1 MLMSL
6 DSSHL
11 TVRQCNFE
19 VDEPMVNAKPLSY
32 LTTKRAKLLVHGW
45 SSGCLATACA
55 IEKLFLKRF
64 PLTMATRFEIVD
76 AEYIEELLNKN
87 HSTERTFSK
96 SL

>member
-6 DSSHL
+6 DSSDL

-19 VDEPMVNAKPLSY
+19 FDEPMVNAKPLSY

-64 PLTMATRFEIVD
+64 PLTMATRFEK
-76 AEYIEELLNKN
+76 YIEELINKN

>member
-6 DSSHL
+6 DSSDL

-19 VDEPMVNAKPLSY
+19 FDEPMVNAKPLSC
-32 LTTKRAKLLVHGW
+32 LTTKRAKLLVHG
-45 SSGCLATACA
+45 CLATACA
-55 IEKLFLKRF
+55 VEKLFFKRF

-76 AEYIEELLNKN
+76 EEYIEELLNKN